1 MELIDDRWLLLG
13 IPLQK
18 EPAER
23 PRSSGHA
30 DADDGH
36 QDDEEDALPQ
46 VWRRSGESCPEG
58 TIPVRRT
65 TEADVLRASSVSR
78 FGMKARGGR
87 FTRRDSTAGGHEVS
101 HLVTNRAA
109 GMVIAAGRRSPLH
122 QFLLSFFLV
131 ARKPRTTP
139 SISTCTLC
147 TFHPVKYLCTAFAS
161 LRERKRER
169 KVGGRNGTNNCRI
182 IRCLIPSRLTWV

>member
-122 QFLLSFFLV
+122 QFLLSFFFGCEE
-131 ARKPRTTP
+131 AEDH
-139 SISTCTLC
+139 SINFNMHIVYFS
-147 TFHPVKYLCTAFAS
+147 P
-161 LRERKRER
+161 R
-169 KVGGRNGTNNCRI
+169 KVFMHRICEFEREKERTKGRRKK
-182 IRCLIPSRLTWV
+182 WHQ